1 MTNSESHPKHLPNPR
16 LRSLE
21 WIFSVLGALNCVLV
35 SILFSFSQI
44 QLPDG
49 DLSNIW
55 PFPAI
60 YFLEIITLGIMCV
73 IAVAKNQDQPESFW
87 SGIPWICSGILF
99 AFVILG
105 AWTIGFYLIPAM
117 VLFLFVGIMDDRRI
131 KGDIP
136 LHLIYFVSGGIAQSI
151 LVFFTFIR

>member
-1 MTNSESHPKHLPNPR
+1 MTNSESHRNAMPNPR

-21 WIFSVLGALNCVLV
+21 WVLSVLGAINCILIP
-35 SILFSFSQI
+35 ILFALSQI
-44 QLPDG
+44 QVPDG
-49 DLSNIW
+49 NLSDIW
-55 PFPAI
+55 PLPAI
-60 YFLEIITLGIMCV
+60 YFLEIISLGILCV
-73 IAVAKNQDQPESFW
+73 IAVAKNQNQPKSLW

-117 VLFLFVGIMDDRRI
+117 ILFLIVGIMGDRRI
-131 KGDIP
+131 KGDIA

>member
-1 MTNSESHPKHLPNPR
+1 MTNSESHPKTIPNPR

-21 WIFSVLGALNCVLV
+21 WVLSVLGAINCILIP
-35 SILFSFSQI
+35 ILFSLAQI
-44 QLPDG
+44 QVPDG
-49 DLSNIW
+49 NLSDIW
-55 PFPAI
+55 PLPAI
-60 YFLEIITLGIMCV
+60 YFLEIISLGILCV
-73 IAVAKNQDQPESFW
+73 IAVAKNQNQPKSLW

-117 VLFLFVGIMDDRRI
+117 ILFLIVGIMGDRRI
-131 KGDIP
+131 KGDIA

>member
-1 MTNSESHPKHLPNPR
+1 MTNSESHPKSMPDPR

-21 WIFSVLGALNCVLV
+21 WVFSVLGAINCILI
-35 SILFSFSQI
+35 SILFSLSQI
-44 QLPDG
+44 QLPGG
-49 DLSNIW
+49 DLSDIW
-55 PFPAI
+55 PLPAI
-60 YFLEIITLGIMCV
+60 YFLEIITLAIMCV
-73 IAVAKNQDQPESFW
+73 IAVAKNQDHAGSFW

-105 AWTIGFYLIPAM
+105 AWTIGFFLIPAM
-117 VLFLFVGIMDDRRI
+117 ILFLIVGIMGDRRI
-131 KGDIP
+131 KGNIA

>member
-1 MTNSESHPKHLPNPR
+1 MTSSESHPKAMPNPR

-21 WIFSVLGALNCVLV
+21 WVFSVLGAINCILI
-35 SILFSFSQI
+35 SILFSLSQI
-44 QLPDG
+44 QVPGG
-49 DLSNIW
+49 DLSDIW
-55 PFPAI
+55 PLPAI

-73 IAVAKNQDQPESFW
+73 IAVAKNQDQPNSFW

-117 VLFLFVGIMDDRRI
+117 ILFLIVGIMGDRRI
-131 KGDIP
+131 KGDIA

>member
-1 MTNSESHPKHLPNPR
+1 MTNSESHRNAMPNPR

-21 WIFSVLGALNCVLV
+21 WVLSVLGAINCILIP
-35 SILFSFSQI
+35 ILFALSQI
-44 QLPDG
+44 QVPDG
-49 DLSNIW
+49 NLSDIW
-55 PFPAI
+55 PLPAI

-73 IAVAKNQDQPESFW
+73 IAVAKNQNPAESFW

-99 AFVILG
+99 VFVILG

-117 VLFLFVGIMDDRRI
+117 ILFLIVGIMGDRRI
-131 KGDIP
+131 KGDIA
-136 LHLIYFVSGGIAQSI
+136 LHLIYFVAGGIAQSI

>member
-1 MTNSESHPKHLPNPR
+1 MANSEPRPNPMPNPR
-16 LRSLE
+16 LRSFE
-21 WIFSVLGALNCVLV
+21 WVFSVLGALNCVLV

-49 DLSNIW
+49 DLSKIW

-60 YFLEIITLGIMCV
+60 YFIEIITLGIMCV
-73 IAVAKNQDQPESFW
+73 IAVAKNQNLPKSIW
-87 SGIPWICSGILF
+87 SGIPWICSGILL

-105 AWTIGFYLIPAM
+105 AWTIGFFLIPAM
-117 VLFLFVGIMDDRRI
+117 VLFLFVGIMADRRI

-151 LVFFTFIR
+151 LVFFTFIS

>member
-1 MTNSESHPKHLPNPR
+1 MTNSESQPNHRQNPR

-21 WIFSVLGALNCVLV
+21 WVFSVLGALNCVLV

-60 YFLEIITLGIMCV
+60 YFFEIITLGIMCI
-73 IAVAKNQDQPESFW
+73 IAVSKNQNQPKSIW
-87 SGIPWICSGILF
+87 SGIPWICSGILL

-105 AWTIGFYLIPAM
+105 AWTIGFFLIPAM
-117 VLFLFVGIMDDRRI
+117 VLFLFVGIMNDRRI

-151 LVFFTFIR
+151 LVFFTFIS

>member
-1 MTNSESHPKHLPNPR
+1 MTSSESHPKAMPNPR

-21 WIFSVLGALNCVLV
+21 LALSVLGAINCILI
-35 SILFSFSQI
+35 SILFSLSQI
-44 QLPDG
+44 QVPGG
-49 DLSNIW
+49 DLSDIW
-55 PFPAI
+55 PLPAI

-73 IAVAKNQDQPESFW
+73 IAVAKNQDQPNSFW

-117 VLFLFVGIMDDRRI
+117 ILFLIVGIMGDRRI
-131 KGDIP
+131 KGDIA

>member
-1 MTNSESHPKHLPNPR
+1 MTSPEPIHNHKPESR
-16 LRSLE
+16 LHSLE
-21 WIFSVLGALNCVLV
+21 WVFSVLGALNCVLV

-60 YFLEIITLGIMCV
+60 YLIEITTLGFICV
-73 IAVAKNQDQPESFW
+73 IAVAKNQNQPKSIW
-87 SGIPWICSGILF
+87 PGIPWICSGILL

-117 VLFLFVGIMDDRRI
+117 VLFLIVGILGDRRI
-131 KGDIP
+131 KGDIA
-136 LHLIYFVSGGIAQSI
+136 LHLIYFISGGIAQSI

>member
-1 MTNSESHPKHLPNPR
+1 MTSSESHPKAMPNPR

-21 WIFSVLGALNCVLV
+21 LALSVLGAINCILI
-35 SILFSFSQI
+35 SILFSLSQI
-44 QLPDG
+44 QLPGG
-49 DLSNIW
+49 DLSDIW
-55 PFPAI
+55 PLPAI

-73 IAVAKNQDQPESFW
+73 IAVAKNQDQPNSFW

-117 VLFLFVGIMDDRRI
+117 ILFLIVGIMGDRRI
-131 KGDIP
+131 KGDIA

>member
-1 MTNSESHPKHLPNPR
+1 MTNSELHPKPVPNPR

-21 WIFSVLGALNCVLV
+21 WVFSVLGAINCILI
-35 SILFSFSQI
+35 SILFSLSQI

-55 PFPAI
+55 PLPAI
-60 YFLEIITLGIMCV
+60 YFLEIITLGIICV
-73 IAVAKNQDQPESFW
+73 ISVAKNQDQPKSFW

-117 VLFLFVGIMDDRRI
+117 VLFLIVGILADRRI
-131 KGDIP
+131 NGDFA

-151 LVFFTFIR
+151 LVFLTLIR

>member
-1 MTNSESHPKHLPNPR
+1 MPNPR

-21 WIFSVLGALNCVLV
+21 LALSVLGAINCILI
-35 SILFSFSQI
+35 SILFSLSQI
-44 QLPDG
+44 QVPGG
-49 DLSNIW
+49 DLSDIW
-55 PFPAI
+55 PLPAI

-73 IAVAKNQDQPESFW
+73 IAVAKNQDQPNSFW

-117 VLFLFVGIMDDRRI
+117 ILFLIVGIMGDRRI
-131 KGDIP
+131 KGDIA

>member
-1 MTNSESHPKHLPNPR
+1 MANSEPRPNPMPNPR
-16 LRSLE
+16 LRSFE
-21 WIFSVLGALNCVLV
+21 WVFSVLGAINYVLV

-44 QLPDG
+44 QLSDG

-60 YFLEIITLGIMCV
+60 YFLEMITLGIMCV
-73 IAVAKNQDQPESFW
+73 IAVARNKIQPKSIW

-117 VLFLFVGIMDDRRI
+117 VLFFIVGIMADRRI
-131 KGDIP
+131 NGDIA

-151 LVFFTFIR
+151 LVFFTFIG

>member
-1 MTNSESHPKHLPNPR
+1 MTNSESHPKSMPDPR

-21 WIFSVLGALNCVLV
+21 WVFSVLGAINCILI
-35 SILFSFSQI
+35 SILFSLSQI
-44 QLPDG
+44 QLPGG
-49 DLSNIW
+49 DLSDIW
-55 PFPAI
+55 PLPAI

-73 IAVAKNQDQPESFW
+73 IAVAKNQDHAGSFW

-105 AWTIGFYLIPAM
+105 AWTIGFFLIPAM
-117 VLFLFVGIMDDRRI
+117 ILFLIVGIMGDRRI
-131 KGDIP
+131 KGNIA

>member
-1 MTNSESHPKHLPNPR
+1 MTSSESHPKAMPNPR

-21 WIFSVLGALNCVLV
+21 LALSVLGAINCILI
-35 SILFSFSQI
+35 SILFSLSQI
-44 QLPDG
+44 QVPGG
-49 DLSNIW
+49 DLSDIW
-55 PFPAI
+55 PLPAI

-73 IAVAKNQDQPESFW
+73 IAVAKNQDQPNSFW

-117 VLFLFVGIMDDRRI
+117 ILFLIVGIMGDRRI
-131 KGDIP
+131 KGDIA
-136 LHLIYFVSGGIAQSI
+136 LHLIYFISGGIAQSI

>member
-1 MTNSESHPKHLPNPR
+1 MTNSESHPKSMPDPR

-21 WIFSVLGALNCVLV
+21 WVFSVLGAINCILI
-35 SILFSFSQI
+35 SILFSLSQI
-44 QLPDG
+44 QLPGG
-49 DLSNIW
+49 DLSDIW
-55 PFPAI
+55 PLPAI

-73 IAVAKNQDQPESFW
+73 IAVAKNQDHAGSFW

-117 VLFLFVGIMDDRRI
+117 ILFLIVGIMGDRRI
-131 KGDIP
+131 KGNIA

>member
-1 MTNSESHPKHLPNPR
+1 MTNSESHPKSMPDPR

-21 WIFSVLGALNCVLV
+21 WVFSVLGAINCILI
-35 SILFSFSQI
+35 SILFSLSQI
-44 QLPDG
+44 QLPGG
-49 DLSNIW
+49 DLSDIW
-55 PFPAI
+55 PLPAI

-73 IAVAKNQDQPESFW
+73 IAVAKNQDHAGSFW

-105 AWTIGFYLIPAM
+105 AWTIGFFLIPAM
-117 VLFLFVGIMDDRRI
+117 ILFLIVGIMGDRRI
-131 KGDIP
+131 KGDIA

>member
-1 MTNSESHPKHLPNPR
+1 MPKPR

-21 WIFSVLGALNCVLV
+21 WVLSVLGAINCILIT
-35 SILFSFSQI
+35 ILFSISQI

-49 DLSNIW
+49 NLSDIW
-55 PFPAI
+55 PLPAI
-60 YFLEIITLGIMCV
+60 YFLEIIILGIMCV
-73 IAVAKNQDQPESFW
+73 IAVAKNQDHPQSFW

-117 VLFLFVGIMDDRRI
+117 VLFLIVGIMADRRI
-131 KGDIP
+131 NGDYA
-136 LHLIYFVSGGIAQSI
+136 LHTIYFVSGGIAQSI
-151 LVFFTFIR
+151 LVFFTFIG

>member
-1 MTNSESHPKHLPNPR
+1 MTNSESHPKSMPDPR

-21 WIFSVLGALNCVLV
+21 WVFSVLGAINCILI
-35 SILFSFSQI
+35 SILFSLSQI

-49 DLSNIW
+49 DLSDIW
-55 PFPAI
+55 PLPAI
-60 YFLEIITLGIMCV
+60 YFLEIITLAIMCV
-73 IAVAKNQDQPESFW
+73 IAVAKNQDHAGSFW

-105 AWTIGFYLIPAM
+105 AWTIGFFLIPAM
-117 VLFLFVGIMDDRRI
+117 ILFLIVGIMGDRRI
-131 KGDIP
+131 KGNIA

>member
-1 MTNSESHPKHLPNPR
+1 MTSSESHPKAMLNPR

-21 WIFSVLGALNCVLV
+21 WVFSVLGAINCILI
-35 SILFSFSQI
+35 SILFSLSQI
-44 QLPDG
+44 QLPGG
-49 DLSNIW
+49 DLSDIW
-55 PFPAI
+55 PLPAI
-60 YFLEIITLGIMCV
+60 YFLEIIILGIMCV
-73 IAVAKNQDQPESFW
+73 IAVAKNQDQPNFFW

-117 VLFLFVGIMDDRRI
+117 ILFLIVGIMGDRRI
-131 KGDIP
+131 KGDIA